1 MFKLIAKAQ
10 ANAKANVSMPRH
22 ALVQLAYYVW
32 GRTVKGVLTLSKYL
46 RTQLGF
52 E

>member
-22 ALVQLAYYVW
+22 ALAQLAYVW
-32 GRTVKGVLTLSKYL
+32 GRTVKAVLP
-46 RTQLGF
+46 
-52 E
+52 